1 MALEGLGSV
10 RRAADLTS
18 IAIQAIWASKLRSF
32 LTILGNIVS
41 VGSIIAVVSLIQGVN
56 DEVTGLIVSQLG
68 SDSFTIERV
77 GLVMGED
84 DVEAARSNP
93 RISLDDAEAIRRF
106 SPHLGAIMAQARRS
120 GEVRYREHV
129 LESVQIRGVT
139 SDYLEFPT
147 FTAEQGRLI
156 SPTEV
161 DRNRGVALL
170 GYDTADRLFGQA
182 DPLDHTIK
190 IEGVHFRVV
199 GVSEPTGTT
208 FGQSQDE
215 YAVIPMG
222 RFRKLFGSRPSLTL
236 MARPE
241 TPEQLQRAIDEA
253 TVALRIERRLRPA
266 DDNDFGLFTSD
277 TVLDIYEQATTGI
290 FAVLVGIVALSL
302 VVGGIVIMNIML
314 MVVSERTREIGLRKA
329 LGARKRDL
337 LWQILVES
345 VILSVLGGLVGT
357 GLGFGVALA
366 LSSLTPVPASVHL
379 WSIVLGISMTAVVGV
394 FFGLYP
400 ASRAAALDPI
410 SALGRD

>member
-1 MALEGLGSV
+1 M

-18 IAIQAIWASKLRSF
+18 IALQAIWANKLRSF
-32 LTILGNIVS
+32 LTILGNIVA

-56 DEVTGLIVSQLG
+56 DEVSGLIVSELG

-77 GLVMGED
+77 GLVLGED
-84 DVEAARSNP
+84 DVEAARGNP
-93 RISLDDAEAIRRF
+93 RISLDDAAAIRRF
-106 SPHLGAIMAQARRS
+106 STHLGAIMAQARRR
-120 GEVRYREHV
+120 GEVRYRDRV
-129 LESVQIRGVT
+129 LENVQIRGVT
-139 SDYLEFPT
+139 RDYLEFPT
-147 FTAEQGRLI
+147 FTAEQGRLF
-156 SPTEV
+156 SPTET
-161 DRNRGVALL
+161 DRNRGVAVL
-170 GYDTADRLFGQA
+170 GFDTADRLFGPS
-182 DPLDHTIK
+182 DPLERTIK
-190 IEGVHFRVV
+190 IQGVHFRVV

-215 YAVIPMG
+215 YAVIPLG
-222 RFRKLFGSRPSLTL
+222 RFRKLFGSRPSLML

-241 TPEQLQRAIDEA
+241 TPDQLQRAMDDA

-266 DDNDFGLFTSD
+266 EDDNFGMFTSD
-277 TVLDIYEQATTGI
+277 TVLGIYEQATTGI

-337 LWQILVES
+337 LWQILAES

-357 GLGFGVALA
+357 GLGFGVALT
-366 LSSLTPVPASVHL
+366 LSSLTPLPASVHL
-379 WSIVLGISMTAVVGV
+379 WSIVLGISMAAVVGV

-410 SALGRD
+410 SALGRN

>member
-1 MALEGLGSV
+1 M
-10 RRAADLTS
+10 RRAADLTI
-18 IAIQAIWASKLRSF
+18 IALQAIWANKLRSF
-32 LTILGNIVS
+32 LTILGNIVA

-56 DEVTGLIVSQLG
+56 DEVSGLIVSELG
-68 SDSFTIERV
+68 SDSFAIERV
-77 GLVMGED
+77 GLVIS
-84 DVEAARSNP
+84 EAEIEATRSNP

-106 SPHLGAIMAQARRS
+106 STHLGAIMAQARRR
-120 GEVRYREHV
+120 GEVRYRDHV
-129 LESVQIRGVT
+129 LENVQIRGVT

-147 FTAEQGRLI
+147 FTSEQGRLI
-156 SPTEV
+156 SATEI
-161 DRNRGVALL
+161 DRNRGVAVL
-170 GYDTADRLFGQA
+170 GFDTADRLFGQA
-182 DPLDHTIK
+182 DPLERTIK
-190 IEGVHFRVV
+190 IQGVHFRVV

-208 FGQSQDE
+208 FGRSQDE
-215 YAVIPMG
+215 YVVIPMG
-222 RFRKLFGSRPSLTL
+222 RFRKLFGPRPSLIL

-241 TPEQLQRAIDEA
+241 TPEQLQRAMDDA

-266 DDNDFGLFTSD
+266 EDNNFGMFTSD
-277 TVLDIYEQATTGI
+277 TVLGIYEQATTGI

-337 LWQILVES
+337 LWQILAES

-357 GLGFGVALA
+357 ALGFSVALI
-366 LSSLTPVPASVHL
+366 LSALTPVPASVHL
-379 WSIVLGISMTAVVGV
+379 WSIVLAISMTAIVGV